1 MLILVIGGAASGKSA
16 FAESL
21 ACKGA
26 SPRVYVA
33 TMQSVDAE
41 CEKRIARHRQMRAG
55 KGFTTLECPS
65 ELENA
70 DIWGKTALLECLS
83 NLAANEMFAPGMTAQ
98 RAQQKILNGIDLLCR
113 RCERVVVVSN
123 EIFSDGASYD
133 ELTQAYRVLLAHL
146 NREIARR
153 ADCVFEVIDGI
164 PVVHK
169 GEWQE

>member
-1 MLILVIGGAASGKSA
+1 MFILVIGGAASGKSA

-33 TMQSVDAE
+33 TMQSVDTE

-70 DIWGKTALLECLS
+70 DIWGKTVLLECLS
-83 NLAANEMFAPGMTAQ
+83 KDYPGLLEERYGIEESDPLPMLEQIAENRKCIQKGGQLDYSKAANIILEEFRNGKIGKITLEMPPAQ
-98 RAQQKILNGIDLLCR
+98 EQ
-113 RCERVVVVSN
+113 
-123 EIFSDGASYD
+123 
-133 ELTQAYRVLLAHL
+133 
-146 NREIARR
+146 
-153 ADCVFEVIDGI
+153 
-164 PVVHK
+164 
-169 GEWQE
+169 

>member
-21 ACKGA
+21 ACQGA

-33 TMQSVDAE
+33 TMQAVDAE
-41 CEKRIARHRQMRAG
+41 CKKRIARHREMRAG
-55 KGFTTLECPS
+55 KGFTTFECPTG
-65 ELENA
+65 LADA
-70 DIWGKTALLECLS
+70 DICAKTALLECLS
-83 NLAANEMFAPGMTAQ
+83 NLAANEMFSPGMTPQ
-98 RAQQKILNGIDLLCR
+98 KAQQKILNGIDVLCR

-123 EIFSDGASYD
+123 EIFSDGIAYD
-133 ELTQAYRVLLAHL
+133 EATQAYRVLLAHL

-153 ADCVFEVIDGI
+153 ADCVFEVIHGI

>member
-83 NLAANEMFAPGMTAQ
+83 NLAANEMFAPGMTP
-98 RAQQKILNGIDLLCR
+98 QKAKQNILNGIDLLCR
-113 RCERVVVVSN
+113 RCERVVIVSN
-123 EIFSDGASYD
+123 EIFCDGIDYDAS
-133 ELTQAYRVLLAHL
+133 TQAYRVLLAQL
-146 NREIARR
+146 NRAIAER
-153 ADCVFEVIDGI
+153 ADCVFEVVHGI
-164 PVVHK
+164 PIRHK
-169 GEWQE
+169 GGTHE

>member
-1 MLILVIGGAASGKSA
+1 MLILVMGGAASGKSA

-70 DIWGKTALLECLS
+70 DIWAKTALLECLS
-83 NLAANEMFAPGMTAQ
+83 NLAANEMFAPGMTPQ

-123 EIFSDGASYD
+123 EIFSDGASHD

-153 ADCVFEVIDGI
+153 ADCVF
-164 PVVHK
+164 
-169 GEWQE
+169 

>member
-55 KGFTTLECPS
+55 KGFATLECSS

-83 NLAANEMFAPGMTAQ
+83 NLAANEMFAPGMTPQ

-153 ADCVFEVIDGI
+153 ADYVFEVIDGI

-169 GEWQE
+169 GEWRE